1 MICNVMEHVRV
12 DLAFADKL
20 RLFLVSE
27 KTGEREA
34 RVHLWKIDWV
44 NGMKLNC

>member
-1 MICNVMEHVRV
+1 MPHFNLLCNPMKCNVMEHVRV

-34 RVHLWKIDWV
+34 RVHL
-44 NGMKLNC
+44 